1 MGNDCQLTWR
11 VQRIFQHPSLVSTMS
26 QATDKIGQ
34 ETTGLASAWFGKDR
48 REAAA
53 AATKLEEQLGT
64 PSLPKS
70 KGSRYIISLD
80 GCSH

>member
-1 MGNDCQLTWR
+1 
-11 VQRIFQHPSLVSTMS
+11 MS